1 MSVIDECGEREWRDP
16 TLACLKPFAQQ
27 ATDDRTDITPLSDIT
42 RPEPEPA
49 PAHELVDDVC
59 VVECD
64 ELLVDW
70 RG

>member
-59 VVECD
+59 VVEYD
-64 ELLVDW
+64 ELLVDG